1 MSYCVLIK
9 VSKRIVSFWYKTEG
23 SAYAALTMRDTNVI
37 PLYFYVHGN
46 DFFFGNLAKE
56 KFYRNDPNAFGNYF
70 EIVKDPS
77 SHFSIY
83 GNKKPVK
90 QLFYYGVE
98 QFLSHFINTVLYK
111 SDSIE
116 SYRHFPL
123 RFVFD
128 ADIEDKEKVLV
139 EALFSEA
146 GYYNVQRVDF
156 TQAFLSVLTEA
167 RVIKS
172 ESSILLLTS
181 IDNKLFL
188 HLYKNGFT
196 DYPSRVELDG
206 QGADARV
213 KILAEMIIE
222 YVVNLNP
229 FLTLDS
235 KKELATLL
243 PFCKTLLDNEMPIIT
258 GEAELSDGQTYWF
271 RITSRNLNE
280 RLKYYSNDI
289 VTYSAIDDL
298 MKANS
303 VNMDEVTIVLGSEAL
318 NTPYFLDKLQRRYPN
333 VKGTDQVHLKDTMK
347 HIFSKIDLRESHV
360 PLNVPAAP
368 PRVVPKP
375 GLPPLPPKKAPLNI
389 PMVAKPKLPEPK
401 KTDQST
407 IKHIKLPPLP
417 PKKNQ

>member
-9 VSKRIVSFWYKTEG
+9 VSKRVVSFWYKTESG
-23 SAYAALTMRDTNVI
+23 AYAALTMRDTNVI

-56 KFYRNDPNAFGNYF
+56 KYYRNDPNAFGNYF

-123 RFVFD
+123 RFIFD

-146 GYYNVQRVDF
+146 GYFNVQRIDF
-156 TQAFLSVLTEA
+156 TQALFSVLAEA
-167 RVIKS
+167 GIIK
-172 ESSILLLTS
+172 ELSSILLLTS

-196 DYPSRVELDG
+196 DCLSSAELDG

-213 KILAEMIIE
+213 KVLAEMIIE

-235 KKELATLL
+235 KKEMATLL
-243 PFCKTLLDNEMPIIT
+243 PFCKALLDNEVPIIT
-258 GEAELSDGQTYWF
+258 GEAELSNGQTYWF

-280 RLKYYSNDI
+280 RLKYYSNDVI
-289 VTYSAIDDL
+289 TYSAIDDL

-318 NTPYFLDKLQRRYPN
+318 NTPYFLDKLLKRYPK
-333 VKGTDQVHLKDTMK
+333 VKAADQVHLKDTMK
-347 HIFSKIDLRESHV
+347 YIFSKIDLSGKNVRV
-360 PLNVPAAP
+360 DVPAAQ

-375 GLPPLPPKKAPLNI
+375 GLPPVPPKKLPVNTSI
-389 PMVAKPKLPEPK
+389 VAKPKLPELK
-401 KTDQST
+401 QTDKAT
-407 IKHIKLPPLP
+407 TKHIKLPPLP
-417 PKKNQ
+417 PKKNH